1 MEGSIKFE
9 LGLEIVSHTAARNM
23 NS

>member
-9 LGLEIVSHTAARNM
+9 LGLEIVSHTAARSM